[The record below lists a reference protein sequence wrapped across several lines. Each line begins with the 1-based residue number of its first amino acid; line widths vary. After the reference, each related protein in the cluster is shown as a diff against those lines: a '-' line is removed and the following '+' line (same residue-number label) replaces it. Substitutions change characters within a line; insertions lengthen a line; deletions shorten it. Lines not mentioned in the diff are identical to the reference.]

1 MKRWIGIGIIAVI
14 IIVVVIRVGIAIKN
28 KIEEP
33 SQQTLKDVPVEV
45 VSVRKG
51 DIENYLLISGIA
63 ESTNQ
68 VEVISKVSGKII
80 SLPVPLGSYVYQG
93 STIAIVDRDEPS
105 LGFKNYVVDA
115 PISGYVAM
123 IMQDIGDYV
132 NPSMPIAMIVKR
144 GSTRIKCNVTE
155 KDLPYIQEGARVRI
169 RINGHTI
176 PGEVT
181 KVSGVIDTQTYSS
194 QVEIQPESG
203 VEKSELV
210 PGTFVDIEIPLEIR
224 KDVMVVPRE
233 AILVKNGG
241 DKVYRLDGD
250 RVELVSVKVGLRE
263 RDFVEIEEGL
273 EIGDRVVVVGISE
286 IEDGSKVRLVNE
298 EPAK

>member
-273 EIGDRVVVVGISE
+273 EIVDRVVVVGISE